1 MGAMSHLAVVSALS
15 SELITPV
22 PKKTETSKVQT
33 EKIQMRWFKT
43 LPPERIGPNGEYDY
57 YGLSKRV
64 FQHLQDLVGA
74 AMLQRLKVRQRGRVV
89 LLSGYVPTTKLL
101 ELLEPA
107 ALSIEGAESVES
119 CVTAIEASW
128 VASA

>member
-15 SELITPV
+15 SELATPI
-22 PKKTETSKVQT
+22 PEKIETSNAQT
-33 EKIQMRWFKT
+33 KKIQMRWFKT

-64 FQHLQDLVGA
+64 SQHLQDLVGA
-74 AMLQRLKVRQRGRVV
+74 PMIQRLKIRQRGRVV
-89 LLSGYVPTTKLL
+89 LLSCYVPTTKLL
-101 ELLEPA
+101 EQLERA
-107 ALSIEGAESVES
+107 ALSVEGAESVES
-119 CVTAIEASW
+119 YVMAIEATW